1 MRGRS
6 PASHLA
12 WKSESSATATSYLEG
27 QAQFNR
33 WLAEVER
40 EAREAVW
47 TEGTITKSNS
57 SSIVDQDVLV
67 ENPYAPPAL

>member
-1 MRGRS
+1 
-6 PASHLA
+6 
-12 WKSESSATATSYLEG
+12 
-27 QAQFNR
+27 
-33 WLAEVER
+33 VER